1 MNDSNLP
8 PDDFDWHQTEL
19 TRHWVADEEAQ
30 NKAELR
36 RFALVKQ
43 VDDSTRTFDNSI
55 RIPFFKT
62 YFFGLW
68 LRPFVAGWDDQ
79 IRKVEVF
86 EFPPD
91 CPDFDDSARD
101 HLSPKD

>member
-8 PDDFDWHQTEL
+8 IDDFEWRQNEL
-19 TRHWVADEEAQ
+19 TRRLIADEEAQ
-30 NKAELR
+30 NEAELR

-43 VDDSTRTFDNSI
+43 VDDATLTFDNSI

-68 LRPFVAGWDDQ
+68 LRPFVVGWDDQ

-91 CPDFDDSARD
+91 WPDFDDSARD
-101 HLSPKD
+101 HPSPKN